1 MSIEQ
6 VKRDAIAHLRAQGK
20 VISNGATMAQIVY
33 AIQGKSLASGLTAFV
48 IDWVRAQPPLQAP
61 VIAPAPYRRGSHGR
75 LSWRP
80 MRMDEI
86 NRDQPPMITPNG
98 IGNDKQPGGFAPVVW

>member
-6 VKRDAIAHLRAQGK
+6 VKREAITHLRAQGK
-20 VISNGATMAQIVY
+20 VIPSGATMAQIVY
-33 AIQGKSLASGLTAFV
+33 AIRGKSLASGLTAFV

-80 MRMDEI
+80 NRMVDI
-86 NRDQPPMITPNG
+86 DAAQPPMTGIHATGNG
-98 IGNDKQPGGFAPVVW
+98 PENSPVWRR

>member
-33 AIQGKSLASGLTAFV
+33 TIRGKSLASGLTAFV

-61 VIAPAPYRRGSHGR
+61 VITPAPYRRGSHGR

-80 MRMDEI
+80 ARMDEI
-86 NRDQPPMITPNG
+86 DRAQPPIATIHGVGNG
-98 IGNDKQPGGFAPVVW
+98 AEPSPLWRR